1 MVVAEIL
8 LVLAG
13 HNSSLFV
20 AAGESTPPTVAAAFA
35 GLLHPGEKAE
45 LEALARISWRY
56 KKIKAAYKSLL
67 RPSKGG
73 QTSPYMAALFVCLND
88 ILKSEYEALIIETE
102 ASILKKDESFVAGG
116 SFVPLST
123 IRATFSKWD
132 APLAALESLLDRL
145 ALLPD
150 GTRPSCGQLVH
161 WPPGKLIDL
170 LIDRSEIGVERVAS
184 ILSRLGTAVQRVWR
198 LQLAAFLIHGTLAT
212 SDPLAD
218 ANAAYSLV
226 SDTIPSCVSSQTRES
241 I

>member
-13 HNSSLFV
+13 HNSSFFE
-20 AAGESTPPTVAAAFA
+20 AADASTPPTVAAAFA
-35 GLLHPGEKAE
+35 DLLHPGEKVE

-56 KKIKAAYKSLL
+56 KKIKAAYRSLL
-67 RPSKGG
+67 QPSKTG

-88 ILKSEYEALIIETE
+88 ILKSEYESLIIDTE
-102 ASILKKDESFVAGG
+102 AGILKKDESFVASG
-116 SFVPLST
+116 SFVPLSA
-123 IRATFSKWD
+123 IRATFSEWD

-150 GTRPSCGQLVH
+150 GTRPNGGQRVH

-170 LIDRSEIGVERVAS
+170 LIDRSETGVERVAS
-184 ILSRLGTAVQRVWR
+184 IMTRLSTAVQRVWR
-198 LQLAAFLIHGTLAT
+198 LQLTAFLIHGTLAT
-212 SDPLAD
+212 SDPLME
-218 ANAAYSLV
+218 NAAYSLV
-226 SDTIPSCVSSQTRES
+226 SDAIPSCVSSQTRDS

>member
-20 AAGESTPPTVAAAFA
+20 TADASTPPTVAAAFA
-35 GLLHPGEKAE
+35 DLLHPGEKVE

-56 KKIKAAYKSLL
+56 KKIKAAYRSLL
-67 RPSKGG
+67 QPSKTG

-102 ASILKKDESFVAGG
+102 ASILKKDESFVASG
-116 SFVPLST
+116 SFVPLSA
-123 IRATFSKWD
+123 IRATFSEWD

-145 ALLPD
+145 TLLPD
-150 GTRPSCGQLVH
+150 GTRPSGDQRVH

-170 LIDRSEIGVERVAS
+170 LIDRSETGVERVAS
-184 ILSRLGTAVQRVWR
+184 IMSRLSTAVQRVWR
-198 LQLAAFLIHGTLAT
+198 LQLTAFLIHGTLAT
-212 SDPLAD
+212 NDPLAE

-226 SDTIPSCVSSQTRES
+226 PDAIPSCVSPQTRES

>member
-13 HNSSLFV
+13 HDSSLFV
-20 AAGESTPPTVAAAFA
+20 ATGESTPPTVAAAFA
-35 GLLHPGEKAE
+35 DLLHPGEKVE

-56 KKIKAAYKSLL
+56 KKIKAAYRSLL
-67 RPSKGG
+67 QPSTGG

-88 ILKSEYEALIIETE
+88 ILKSEYEALIIDTE
-102 ASILKKDESFVAGG
+102 ASILKKDESFVASG
-116 SFVPLST
+116 SFVPLSA

-150 GTRPSCGQLVH
+150 GTRPSGGQRVH

-170 LIDRSEIGVERVAS
+170 LIERSETGVERVAS

-198 LQLAAFLIHGTLAT
+198 LQLTAFLIHGTLAT

-218 ANAAYSLV
+218 ANTAYSLV

>member
-13 HNSSLFV
+13 HDSSLFEI
-20 AAGESTPPTVAAAFA
+20 ADTSTPPTIAAAFA
-35 GLLHPGEKAE
+35 DLLHPGEKVE

-56 KKIKAAYKSLL
+56 KKIKAAYRSLL
-67 RPSKGG
+67 RPSKAG

-102 ASILKKDESFVAGG
+102 ARILKKDESFVASG
-116 SFVPLST
+116 SFVPLSA
-123 IRATFSKWD
+123 IRATFSEWD
-132 APLAALESLLDRL
+132 APLAALESLLDHL

-150 GTRPSCGQLVH
+150 GTRPNDGQRVH

-170 LIDRSEIGVERVAS
+170 LINRSETGVERVAS
-184 ILSRLGTAVQRVWR
+184 IMSRLGTAVQRVWR
-198 LQLAAFLIHGTLAT
+198 LHLTAFLIHGTLST
-212 SDPLAD
+212 SDPIAD

-226 SDTIPSCVSSQTRES
+226 SDAIPSCVSSRTREY

>member
-20 AAGESTPPTVAAAFA
+20 VAGESTPPTVAAAFA
-35 GLLHPGEKAE
+35 DLLHPGEKVE

-56 KKIKAAYKSLL
+56 KKIKTAYRSLL
-67 RPSKGG
+67 QPSKGG

-88 ILKSEYEALIIETE
+88 ILKSEYEALIIDTE
-102 ASILKKDESFVAGG
+102 ASILKKDESFVASG
-116 SFVPLST
+116 SFVPLSA

-150 GTRPSCGQLVH
+150 GTRPSGGQRVH

-170 LIDRSEIGVERVAS
+170 LIDRSETGVERLAS
-184 ILSRLGTAVQRVWR
+184 IMSRLGTAVQRVWR
-198 LQLAAFLIHGTLAT
+198 LQLTAFLIHGTLSI

-218 ANAAYSLV
+218 AKAAYSLV